1 MLVSLGQAAK
11 MVNRSKTALSKAI
24 KAGRLSATRNDDGS
38 YSVDVAELS
47 RVFQIVTGEPESV
60 TLTGKGVRQET
71 PSGRQVD
78 APVDLSARLAA
89 AEAELSGLKALLD
102 EVKTSRD
109 EWKEQA
115 QRLALT
121 GPTQRSFWKRLIG

>member
-1 MLVSLGQAAK
+1 MIVTLGQAAK
-11 MVNRSKTALSKAI
+11 LANRSKTALTKAI
-24 KAGRLSATRNDDGS
+24 KTGRLSATRNDDGS

-47 RVFQIVTGEPESV
+47 RVFQIVTGEPETV
-60 TLTGKGVRQET
+60 ELTGKGVSHST
-71 PSGRQVD
+71 PSGSQVT
-78 APVDLSARLAA
+78 PTVDLSARLAA

-121 GPTQRSFWKRLIG
+121 GPAQRSFWKRLIG